1 MALWAQTLFYFLM
14 AGTALCYRGC
24 QCGTILWNRY
34 EFVYNISISDLS
46 TKNCKELYC
55 KWMMHLC
62 IFVVQVN
69 LCQKLSFLNQLT
81 QTMRRDCSLNSKKI
95 RVNNILCTKII
106 FCFCFDILNNICT
119 LDVVNLYFSWNSM
132 NNLSTYCGL
141 ITARMRASEKYLP
154 VIEKMSLDLFAEHRR
169 WRHNYS
175 RILLELQLEKQMPLP
190 NVRDHNH

>member
-1 MALWAQTLFYFLM
+1 
-14 AGTALCYRGC
+14 
-24 QCGTILWNRY
+24 
-34 EFVYNISISDLS
+34 
-46 TKNCKELYC
+46 
-55 KWMMHLC
+55 
-62 IFVVQVN
+62 
-69 LCQKLSFLNQLT
+69 
-81 QTMRRDCSLNSKKI
+81 
-95 RVNNILCTKII
+95 
-106 FCFCFDILNNICT
+106 
-119 LDVVNLYFSWNSM
+119 M